1 MHKIHYDRERKSLV
15 DEVNAAFS
23 GTRVSEVVSATRHE
37 FLFQKVA
44 EERTLEWVLEKG
56 REYTADAYEIVDL
69 KSGPQVI
76 GGMLY
81 YEATAGVIFY
91 QSTTTIKGGE

>member
-1 MHKIHYDRERKSLV
+1 MKLMPLSL
-15 DEVNAAFS
+15 E
-23 GTRVSEVVSATRHE
+23 
-37 FLFQKVA
+37 L
-44 EERTLEWVLEKG
+44 VLEKG
-56 REYTADAYEIVDL
+56 REYTANAYEIVDL

-91 QSTTTIKGGE
+91 QSTTTIKGGNKP